1 MNRHF
6 LWLAAA
12 FVATTSAMAQT
23 ASKSQTPKTAA
34 TASPAPTL
42 APVSSEPEST
52 TANFGDWILHCTRV
66 QGATQRLKLC
76 EVVQSIV
83 VQGQSNPIAQ
93 IALGRVAAD
102 EPLKVTAV
110 LPNNVSFPS
119 DVSLAINEK
128 DPLAAELSWRR
139 CLPGGC
145 FADADVKEELAT
157 HWRSQTEKGTLKF
170 KDGAGRDVVL
180 PFSFRGLAQALD
192 ALEKS

>member
-1 MNRHF
+1 MRRF
-6 LWLAAA
+6 TVVLAAVFVTTTAA
-12 FVATTSAMAQT
+12 FAQT
-23 ASKSQTPKTAA
+23 ATKPVAAKPA
-34 TASPAPTL
+34 TAPSPAPTL

-76 EVVQSIV
+76 EVVQSIA
-83 VQGQSNPIAQ
+83 VQGQSSPIAE
-93 IALGRVAAD
+93 IALGRVAA
-102 EPLKVTAV
+102 EEALKITAV

-119 DVSLAINEK
+119 GVSISIDEK
-128 DPLAAELSWRR
+128 DLLAAELVWRR

-145 FADADVKEELAT
+145 FADIDVREEQSDR
-157 HWRSQTEKGTLKF
+157 WRSQTDKGRLKF
-170 KDGAGRDVVL
+170 KDGSGRDVVL